1 MWRMLLMGRL
11 PRRARCPIAANSV
24 TPLSQTAPVARSKTF
39 ILCRL
44 SGKVPALRI
53 GGFSIIHRTR
63 WGGVWLSDLPSSLAA
78 IRRAAQ
84 LPAKAIG
91 LGHLSPGLVAR
102 HYPGVPPM
110 QVDCQLL
117 TRAFSG

>member
-1 MWRMLLMGRL
+1 V
-11 PRRARCPIAANSV
+11 ADAADGKT
-24 TPLSQTAPVARSKTF
+24 TPASEMSDCSQLGDPSQSNCTCSAVQDIHPVPVVGQGAGASHRWF
-39 ILCRL
+39 
-44 SGKVPALRI
+44 
-53 GGFSIIHRTR
+53 FHHHRTR